1 MPASLSS
8 VLLGLLPLLLIG
20 GLLYAAVRHA
30 RRQAA
35 SMGGLGGLGGA
46 ARLTKAKA
54 RVIDA
59 ERPATRFADVAGYP
73 AVKTEIGESPRV
85 VFPMP
90 GLSRPQ
96 HRADCA
102 RVPAAAQRRPVGGDQ
117 AAPDTVLA
125 DIPGPQR
132 QFQALRA
139 HRAGGADGD
148 RRGRLVAGLAC
159 FRTDREPLVGI
170 EGAVSAAGVPDDPG
184 PQGPIGDRDGRR
196 RIRRPGSGPV
206 RGVGGR
212 PGIRQRRGCAKQ
224 PCAPPF
230 PDIRCGGI
238 PGRRRS
244 SPALLAP
251 WQAPGL
257 TLAPDRP
264 LVPVTRRAG
273 RPPARGAVC
282 PALARPGRSAGPPCR
297 LRPAAWG

>member
-159 FRTDREPLVGI
+159 FCTDREPLVGI

-184 PQGPIGDRDGRR
+184 PAAALSGAWAVGPA
-196 RIRRPGSGPV
+196 SASA
-206 RGVGGR
+206 GGAR
-212 PGIRQRRGCAKQ
+212 N
-224 PCAPPF
+224 
-230 PDIRCGGI
+230 
-238 PGRRRS
+238 S
-244 SPALLAP
+244 HVLLP
-251 WQAPGL
+251 SR
-257 TLAPDRP
+257 TS
-264 LVPVTRRAG
+264 
-273 RPPARGAVC
+273 GAVGY
-282 PALARPGRSAGPPCR
+282 LDAGEVLPPC
-297 LRPAAWG
+297 